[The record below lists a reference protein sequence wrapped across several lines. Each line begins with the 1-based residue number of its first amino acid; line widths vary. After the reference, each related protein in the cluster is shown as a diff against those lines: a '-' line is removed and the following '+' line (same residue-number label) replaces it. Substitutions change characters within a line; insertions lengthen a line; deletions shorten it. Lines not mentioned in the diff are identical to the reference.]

1 MCEKVFAYFFRRHV
15 SKKFQEEELEEHLRK
30 VSFNLCCFRSGM
42 INCYLQMVTASE
54 DIVTTFRNFIDWLK
68 QKVENVPRPEGKE
81 FLKIY
86 KKSEFN
92 TCFSRKS
99 VSSK

>member
-30 VSFNLCCFRSGM
+30 
-42 INCYLQMVTASE
+42 MVTASE

-68 QKVENVPRPEGKE
+68 QKVENVPRPEGNLWVVSKE
-81 FLKIY
+81 LFEYVRNKISMKRRY
-86 KKSEFN
+86 HILS
-92 TCFSRKS
+92 
-99 VSSK
+99 